1 MGRRLTAAFAGSA
14 FFVATGCYSLQPVMQ
29 QGIPIGQMVSVNIN
43 DAGRAGLSG
52 RMGPNVTQVMG
63 RLVQKDTAYVLA
75 VSEVQAFRAGTQVW
89 SGEHVTISNSFVT
102 SVSERKFSRTKTAL
116 LVGAA
121 VGLTTIL
128 LSQGLLGSSSGDDTK
143 PPVDTLQTNRIP
155 LFIKR

>member
-1 MGRRLTAAFAGSA
+1 MGRRLIAAFAGSS

-29 QGIPIGQMVSVNIN
+29 QGIPIGQMVSISIN

-52 RMGPNVTQVMG
+52 RMGPNITDVMG

-89 SGEHVTISNSFVT
+89 SGEHVTISNSYVS
-102 SVSERKFSRTKTAL
+102 SVSERKFSRSKTAL
-116 LVGAA
+116 VVGAA
-121 VGLTTIL
+121 VGLVAIL
-128 LSQGLLGSSSGDDTK
+128 ATQGILGSSTGDDTK
-143 PPVDTLQTNRIP
+143 PPVDTIATNKIP